1 MKKVGI
7 LFGGRSV
14 EHEVSVITAMQ
25 IIENLDRSKYEP
37 VAIYINKEG
46 QWLTGKSL
54 LSFESYKNN
63 DFKDAKRIVLSPNHN
78 DGNLYTHPEEMGMFG
93 KKIIETVD
101 VFFPAFH
108 GTNGEDGSS
117 QGLLEFVNKPYVG
130 AGLLASS
137 VGMDK
142 IVMKDVYK
150 ANGIPVV
157 DYIWFYRSQ
166 WENDKIG
173 SIQEVESKLGYPV
186 FVKPSN
192 LGSSIG
198 ISKAKNR
205 EMLEIALEIAA
216 SYDRKIIVEKAVEEP
231 REINCAVMGYDFEVE
246 VSECEEPLG
255 WSEILSFEDKYV
267 RKDSK
272 TTDSAGCNRAIPAN
286 LEDKT
291 RLEIEELARKAFT
304 VIDGRGN
311 ARIDFL
317 IDKSGK
323 VFVNEINTLPGSIA
337 FYLWEGRG
345 YDFKALVNRM
355 IEISLITHKEK
366 NSNMYVYDSNL
377 FNRTQFG
384 AKTGKM

>member
-1 MKKVGI
+1 MKKVGV

-25 IIENLDRSKYEP
+25 IIENMDRTKYEP
-37 VAIYINKEG
+37 VAIYVTKEG
-46 QWLTGKSL
+46 KWLTGKSL
-54 LSFESYKNN
+54 LSFESFKNN
-63 DFKDAKRIVLSPNHN
+63 DFKDSKRIVISPNHN
-78 DGNLYTHPEEMGMFG
+78 DGNLYAHPDETGLFG
-93 KKIIETVD
+93 KKIVD
-101 VFFPAFH
+101 TIDIFFPAFH
-108 GTNGEDGSS
+108 GTNGEDGAA

-166 WENDKIG
+166 WEADKEG
-173 SIQEVESKLGYPV
+173 SIDKVESKLGYPV

-205 EMLEIALEIAA
+205 EMLQVALEIAA

-231 REINCAVMGYDFEVE
+231 REINCAVMGYNHEVE

-255 WSEILSFEDKYV
+255 WSEILSFDDKYV

-272 TTDSAGCNRAIPAN
+272 TSGSANKNRQIPAN
-286 LEDKT
+286 IEEST
-291 RLEIEELARKAFT
+291 RLEIEELAKKAFT
-304 VIDGRGN
+304 VIDARGN

-317 IDKSGK
+317 IDGSGK

-337 FYLWEGRG
+337 FYLWEGKG
-345 YDFKALVNRM
+345 YDFKGLVNRM
-355 IEISLITHKEK
+355 IEISLLTHNEK
-366 NSNMYVYDSNL
+366 NSNMYIYESNL

-384 AKTGKM
+384 SKTGKM

>member
-1 MKKVGI
+1 MKKVGV

-25 IIENLDRSKYEP
+25 IIENMDRSKYQP

-46 QWLTGKSL
+46 HWMTGSSL
-54 LSFESYKNN
+54 LKFENFKNN

-78 DGNLYTHPEEMGMFG
+78 DSNLYVHPEDMGMFG
-93 KKIIETVD
+93 KKVIDNVD
-101 VFFPAFH
+101 IFFPAFH
-108 GTNGEDGSS
+108 GTNGEDGAA
-117 QGLLEFVNKPYVG
+117 QGLLEFINKPYVG
-130 AGLLASS
+130 AGLLAST

-166 WENDKIG
+166 WEADRKRVIAEIEEG
-173 SIQEVESKLGYPV
+173 LGYPV

-198 ISKAKNR
+198 ITKAKNR
-205 EMLEIALEIAA
+205 EMLEDSIEVAA
-216 SYDRKIIVEKAVEEP
+216 SYDRKIIIEKAVENP
-231 REINCAVMGYDFEVE
+231 REINCAVMGYDDNVE

-255 WSEILSFEDKYV
+255 WTDILSFEDKYV
-267 RKDSK
+267 KKDGK
-272 TTDSAGCNRAIPAN
+272 TGGKAGSSRAIPAD
-286 LEDKT
+286 LEEGK
-291 RLEIEELARKAFT
+291 RLEIEELAKKAFT

-317 IDKSGK
+317 IDSEGK

-337 FYLWEGRG
+337 FYLWEGKG
-345 YDFKALVNRM
+345 YDFKDLVNRM
-355 IEISLITHKEK
+355 LEVALLTHEEK
-366 NSNMYVYDSNL
+366 SNNMYVYDSNL

>member
-1 MKKVGI
+1 MKRVGV

-25 IIENLDRSKYEP
+25 IIENMDRSKYEP

-46 QWLTGKSL
+46 QWITGKSL
-54 LSFESYKNN
+54 LSFESFKKN
-63 DFKDAKRIVLSPNHN
+63 DFKDTKRIMLSPNHN
-78 DGNLYTHPEEMGMFG
+78 DGNLYAHPEETGIFG

-117 QGLLEFVNKPYVG
+117 QGLLELVNKPYVG

-166 WENDKIG
+166 WENNKSG
-173 SIQEVESKLGYPV
+173 SIQEIETRLGYPV

-231 REINCAVMGYDFEVE
+231 REINCAVMGYNHEVE
-246 VSECEEPLG
+246 VSDCEEPLG

-272 TTDSAGCNRAIPAN
+272 TTDSAGSNRAIPAN
-286 LEDKT
+286 LEEKT
-291 RLEIEELARKAFT
+291 RLEIEELAKKAFT

-345 YDFKALVNRM
+345 YDFKSLVSKM

-366 NSNMYVYDSNL
+366 NSNMYVYESNL